1 MFSNMLTVTDNAKT
15 ELGKLLGATT
25 AKDKQLVIY
34 FQGYG

>member
-1 MFSNMLTVTDNAKT
+1 MLTVTDNAKI
-15 ELGKLLGATT
+15 ELNKLLKSAT

>member
-1 MFSNMLTVTDNAKT
+1 MFEVTDNAKNALN
-15 ELGKLLGATT
+15 EVFQSET